1 MERGAAEK
9 PLAHGGPPPVPELS
23 RRQKRRELDA
33 RRSKC
38 RIRIGGHLERWCR
51 LKEQLGFALHS
62 QLAQFL
68 LDRYSSHGSTWSSE
82 PERLQPAALQR
93 LVVLS
98 HSHGQE
104 CSFVPDIQLPTA
116 GGAAPLVW
124 ECVAG
129 HRFSWGGDSGDSGA
143 GGDSGDMEC
152 GPTLGATRRRSLRRD
167 AAGANKD
174 GEEGMAASHQG
185 DEEMGD
191 GGDSGGTAP
200 QVPPDPEP
208 APAAA
213 DSAVPGDDGAEPR
226 EEEEDEDFDL
236 AYSDDLRDEN
246 YHPSLE
252 SNSEPQRRQNQP
264 KTRKKPIKEEQPRL
278 EPPLPGS
285 NPLEEEIGRVSC
297 DQDTAQIGPKRIR
310 YSGKREKGHF
320 QALKIFLCFILNFV
334 GGEKKLKVGEE
345 EKSCWGAGSDP
356 YSRVFPTFRMIFS
369 RFFSRQEGGKAGD
382 PPLRLRR
389 LRQNLLQPPV
399 PERERPGKIQNFWSV
414 GWGCPGA
421 GIWELIGVFFLIL
434 IFIFPP
440 CWQHHQKYQHVHQK
454 TFTCSE
460 PTCGKSFNFKKHL
473 KEHEKLHSGEL
484 VSVGIKPPGGV
495 TTPIHGFSHGFMEF
509 HRDYTSLIAL
519 PLRIPPPPVGFTPPV
534 PPSPPTHS
542 QIPISGSFLP
552 PKSLPKFIP
561 RVLMV
566 LPGWI
571 SPDSRFFFP
580 PRPAGLHLRV
590 LRALLPHQQQFDHP
604 PTHPHRG
611 EAAPV

>member
-68 LDRYSSHGSTWSSE
+68 LDRYSSHGSTWSSAE

-310 YSGKREKGHF
+310 KAAKREILLCDFEGCG
-320 QALKIFLCFILNFV
+320 KIFSNRQYLN
-334 GGEKKLKVGEE
+334 
-345 EKSCWGAGSDP
+345 
-356 YSRVFPTFRMIFS
+356 
-369 RFFSRQEGGKAGD
+369 
-382 PPLRLRR
+382 
-389 LRQNLLQPPV
+389 
-399 PERERPGKIQNFWSV
+399 
-414 GWGCPGA
+414 
-421 GIWELIGVFFLIL
+421 
-434 IFIFPP
+434 
-440 CWQHHQKYQHVHQK
+440 HHQKYQHVHQK

>member
-68 LDRYSSHGSTWSSE
+68 LDRYSSHGSTWSSAE

-473 KEHEKLHSGEL
+473 KEHEKLHSDQRDYICEFCARSFRTSSNLIIHRRIHTGEKPL
-484 VSVGIKPPGGV
+484 QCEICGFTCRQKASLNWHMKKHDADSSYRFPCDVCGKKFEKRDNVAAHKSKSHAGNFGEGIRNQPEPPGNVEPPEIFGNV
-495 TTPIHGFSHGFMEF
+495 VGTPLEYGAG
-509 HRDYTSLIAL
+509 
-519 PLRIPPPPVGFTPPV
+519 
-534 PPSPPTHS
+534 
-542 QIPISGSFLP
+542 SGNA
-552 PKSLPKFIP
+552 PKS
-561 RVLMV
+561 
-566 LPGWI
+566 G
-571 SPDSRFFFP
+571 D
-580 PRPAGLHLRV
+580 G
-590 LRALLPHQQQFDHP
+590 
-604 PTHPHRG
+604 
-611 EAAPV
+611 